1 MSSNRVRAGAK
12 SLPLPEA
19 AYLISYSPGPDEGS
33 PRYAVPFYYDKRNSA
48 LDVRFVNGF
57 TDNTEVGDSTSFWVR
72 ANLDNGH
79 FLVNNL
85 GSNFKTWYETAY
97 DADSGSVSVYEPGV
111 VAKANV
117 VLVSQG
123 PENGGVF
130 STEASTPI
138 SFESAAG
145 AESNDYLATVL
156 FKKGLVITYTKTVDD
171 VTTRYYRGFTTIWSE
186 GRD

>member
-19 AYLISYSPGPDEGS
+19 VFLLKYDGNN
-33 PRYAVPFYYDKRNSA
+33 AVPFYYDKRNSA

-57 TDNTEVGDSTSFWVR
+57 TDSTTVYGSDGLWVR
-72 ANLDNGH
+72 ANLENGH

-97 DADSGSVSVYEPGV
+97 GADSGSVSVYEPGV
-111 VAKANV
+111 VVKANIV
-117 VLVSQG
+117 VAYAD
-123 PENGGVF
+123 PDDNGVF
-130 STEASTPI
+130 SPERLTPI
-138 SFESAAG
+138 SFESAEGNA
-145 AESNDYLATVL
+145 SDDYRATVL
-156 FKKGLVITYTKTVDD
+156 FKKGLVITYTKTG
-171 VTTRYYRGFTTIWSE
+171 TRYYRSFTTIWSE